1 MWSRLG
7 VKSSAWLPRADILVM
22 KVMRIGGGKF
32 RGIQVVAPSGKK
44 TRPTGGRLKKSL
56 FDILALR
63 LADARVL
70 DLFAGAGALG
80 LEALSRGASHVTFV
94 ERNRAAAN
102 AIRKNLEK
110 LRLTKQAELLQRDA
124 ESAIKFLGGGHEAFD
139 LVLLDPPYRAD
150 NHAALLQKIGS
161 ASLAKP
167 GGLVILEHHHKT
179 PLADTYAS
187 LAKVREVRA
196 GESCLTFFES
206 AA

>member
-1 MWSRLG
+1 M
-7 VKSSAWLPRADILVM
+7 KVM
-22 KVMRIGGGKF
+22 KVMKIGGGKF
-32 RGIQVVAPSGKK
+32 RGMHIEAPSGRK

-56 FDILALR
+56 FDILAPR
-63 LADARVL
+63 LPDARVL

-102 AIRKNLEK
+102 AIRKNLE
-110 LRLTKQAELLQRDA
+110 RIQLTEQAELLQRDA
-124 ESAIKFLGGGHEAFD
+124 ESAINFLAGGHEAFD

-150 NHAALLQKIGS
+150 IHAALIQKIG
-161 ASLAKP
+161 AAALAKP

-179 PLADTYAS
+179 PLADSYAG

-196 GESCLTFFES
+196 GESCLTFFE
-206 AA
+206 AAV